1 MLLVNGILCR
11 IYYQRAANI
20 TGHAGREYVRF
31 FIGKRAWAVKVALFA
46 FWRRRK
52 LKVYVVPVR
61 ELQTVPAIWN
71 FLYRQVRGRSQ
82 PEAKARLDRLRAG
95 LG

>member
-61 ELQTVPAIWN
+61 ELQTVRAMDS
-71 FLYRQVRGRSQ
+71 LYRQVCDRSQ
-82 PEAKARLDRLRAG
+82 PEAEARLDRLRAG